1 MKIQMP
7 ASRQAKIEMVPLI
20 DTFFLLLAFFISSVL
35 TMEVVQG
42 LPVELPREGGAA
54 HRIEP
59 DRILVTLTE
68 NGLLQFEGEP
78 VTSEQLRFRLEQSP
92 RKGTLHVALR
102 ADRGTPYEQVVQAL
116 GVIQGAGVRRVSLLT
131 QPEPRQ
137 KSRP

>member
-7 ASRQAKIEMVPLI
+7 ASRHAKIEMVPLI

-68 NGLLQFEGEP
+68 SGLLQLEGET
-78 VTSEQLRFRLEQSP
+78 VTREQLQLRLDHYP
-92 RKGTLHVALR
+92 KKGTLRVALR
-102 ADRGTPYEQVVQAL
+102 ADRGTAYEQVVQVL
-116 GVIQGAGVRRVSLLT
+116 GVVQGAGVSRVSLLT
-131 QPEPRQ
+131 QPETRS